1 MNYQEYEKASRAAL
15 GLVDSDL
22 VLKNGYIINVFT
34 EEIYKM
40 DIAIYNGLIVGL
52 GDYKGKVEI
61 DLEGKFVCPGFID
74 SHLHLEST
82 LVPPAVLIHHA
93 VLWGTTTFIVDPHES
108 VNVSGC
114 DGIEYIL
121 EQTKEV
127 PANVYVMMPSCVP
140 ATPMEDNG
148 CVFAVEDM
156 KKYIHHPR
164 VLGLGEVM
172 DYNAVVSADSS
183 MFEKLDLFR
192 NKVIDGHAPFLSNKQ
207 LAAYTLAGIATDHEC
222 CDFDYALKECR
233 NGMQVLIREGSAAKN
248 LEAIV
253 KGIIDNN
260 IEVSR
265 FSFCT
270 DDKHIEEIRKEGHIS
285 YNIKKA
291 ISLGLSPIKA
301 IKMATINA
309 AICYGLKHL
318 GAIAPGYQ
326 ADFVILKNLE
336 NVEIESVYHKG
347 KLIDYNTPIVIPKSK
362 DKIKNTVNIKE
373 ISKEMLKIRA
383 SQAPVSVL
391 QMIDKQIITKHIKA
405 EVPSQDGYFV
415 PNKVYNKAA
424 VIERHKATGK
434 IGLAVVTGFGISN
447 GAIASS
453 VSHDSHN
460 IIVIGDNDYDILL
473 AVQELVRTQGGYT
486 IVEKGEVLETLPLP
500 IMGLISDLE
509 FSEVH
514 SKLKTMIQYAHRMGV
529 PNDMDPFIT
538 LSFIALPVIPEIRI
552 TTNGLYDVVNRK
564 CIAYN

>member
-15 GLVDSDL
+15 GLIDSDL
-22 VLKNGYIINVFT
+22 VLKNANIINVFT
-34 EEIYKM
+34 EEIYKT

-52 GDYKGKVEI
+52 GKYKGKVEI
-61 DLEGKFVCPGFID
+61 DLEGKYVCPGFID

-82 LVPPAVLIHHA
+82 LVPPAVLIHNA

-121 EQTKEV
+121 EQTNEV

-148 CVFAVEDM
+148 CTFTAEDM

-164 VLGLGEVM
+164 ILGLGEVM
-172 DYNAVVSADSS
+172 DYNSVVSAEQS

-192 NKVIDGHAPFLSNKQ
+192 DKVIDGHAPFLSNEQ
-207 LAAYTLAGIATDHEC
+207 LASYALAGIATDHEC
-222 CDFDYALKECR
+222 CDFEYALKESR

-253 KGIIDNN
+253 KGIIENN

-270 DDKHIEEIRKEGHIS
+270 DDKHIEEIREEGHIS
-285 YNIKKA
+285 YNVKKA
-291 ISLGLSPIKA
+291 IALGLSPLKA

-309 AICYGLKHL
+309 ARCYGLKHL

-326 ADFVILKNLE
+326 ADLVVLNDLD
-336 NVEIESVYHKG
+336 NVVIESVYHKG
-347 KLIDYNTPIVIPKSK
+347 KLIDNNTPIVIPKPK
-362 DKIKNTVNIKE
+362 DHIKNTVKVKE
-373 ISKEMLKIRA
+373 VTKEMLMIKA
-383 SQAPVSVL
+383 SQDPVSVL
-391 QMIDKQIITKHIKA
+391 QMIDQQIITKHIKV

-415 PNKVYNKAA
+415 PNKIYNKAA
-424 VIERHKATGK
+424 VIERHKLTGK
-434 IGLAVVTGFGISN
+434 IGLAVVSGFGISN

-460 IIVIGDNDYDILL
+460 IIVIGDNDHDILL
-473 AVQELVRTQGGYT
+473 AVEELVSTQGGYT
-486 IVEKGEVLETLPLP
+486 IVENGKVLETLPLP

-514 SKLKTMIQYAHRMGV
+514 SRLKTMIQHAHRMGV
-529 PNDMDPFIT
+529 PENMDPFIT

-552 TTNGLYDVVNRK
+552 TTNGLYDVVNGK
-564 CIAYN
+564 FITYN